1 MSQQDYFSYQPP
13 MFADDRKSTNSTR
26 PSLSQRQSSKTMQ
39 SIIPPWAEMPATP
52 PNCHTVS
59 FSRWSR
65 FTTSTSS
72 TPTGELK
79 ASKLC
84 TNRGTSPSYNPP
96 ANEWTYLGAE
106 QPFLCGRPQAQRN
119 QHRRQ
124 QSVQRYSHQSSQQSS
139 GTCPSLSST
148 ASTAT
153 NTSGSATEPMEFR
166 RRDVKR
172 ASTSSQLTES
182 LATSYKLR
190 QNSLKSSP
198 TKGNRDQPLGM
209 QGLMA
214 RLGVDAA
221 DCDGDELP
229 SAFDSEDE
237 DDGVDMEDLRPVKP
251 AMGSKGG
258 RYGNVGQRQD

>member
-1 MSQQDYFSYQPP
+1 MSQQDYFSYRPE
-13 MFADDRKSTNSTR
+13 MLSDESKSTNPTR
-26 PSLSQRQSSKTMQ
+26 PSLPERKSSRTMHH
-39 SIIPPWAEMPATP
+39 IIPPWAEMPATP
-52 PNCHTVS
+52 PNCQSVS

-65 FTTSTSS
+65 FTTSASN

-79 ASKLC
+79 ASRLC

-106 QPFLCGRPQAQRN
+106 QPFHCGRPDVQRSK
-119 QHRRQ
+119 HRRQ
-124 QSVQRYSHQSSQQSS
+124 QSAQQSSQQST

-153 NTSGSATEPMEFR
+153 NISSSTTEPMDFR

-182 LATSYKLR
+182 LATSCKIR
-190 QNSLKSSP
+190 QSSLKGSP
-198 TKGNRDQPLGM
+198 NKGNRDQPLGM

-214 RLGVDAA
+214 KLGVDAA

-229 SAFDSEDE
+229 SAFDDSEDE
-237 DDGVDMEDLRPVKP
+237 DDEIDMEDLRSAKS
-251 AMGSKGG
+251 AMASKLGG
-258 RYGNVGQRQD
+258 RHGNTGQ